1 MSKVFTAFAISPGL
15 ALGTLHLCRPG
26 PQVRTAPLD
35 SDPKRR
41 VQAQLTK
48 ECDAL
53 AQLAQ
58 RPDLSESQRALLE
71 ADRLLLEDPELH
83 DAIFEQIDG
92 GMSADEACQ
101 RVFADYA
108 RQFEQLDDP
117 HLAHR
122 GRDIFCLGERLASRL
137 SGMGHGLP
145 EQLDEDTLLVV
156 PDLTAAEFIRLPK
169 THLCGVVLERGNVDD
184 HLAILLR
191 SAGIPTLVMP
201 DALTRLSTQSG
212 LLDADKGQLTL
223 ATNGEDLALFRD
235 TLAQWQQRREKH
247 LACLADPAATAEG
260 EPVWLGANIGSVEE
274 AEKVGQHHLDGIGLL
289 RSEFLYMAEGDW
301 PNEARQY
308 SLYRAIAQQLNGTPL
323 VIRTFDFGADKALPG
338 LNLIEANPALGQRA
352 IRLGLAQPERLKT
365 QLAAIVRLA
374 MEYPVKLLLPMISL
388 PEELDGVLTLLDE
401 VKVELAM
408 NPTLPVGI
416 MVETPAAVL
425 MLDAMAARLDF
436 ASVGTNDLAQ
446 YCYAADR
453 NNASVSPH
461 YPQLS
466 PALIRLLHQLSRQAK
481 ALDLPLSLCGEL
493 ASEPRAL
500 PLLLAMG
507 LRSFSITPV
516 RTAEI
521 KYQLRQY
528 RQNDGK
534 ALLAKA
540 LACTHKRD
548 LLTLLNDCVSR

>member
-15 ALGTLHLCRPG
+15 ALGTLHLCRPDQ
-26 PQVRTAPLD
+26 PARTVEHDP
-35 SDPKRR
+35 DPKRR
-41 VQAQLTK
+41 LTTQLAL

-58 RPDLSESQRALLE
+58 RPDLSDSQRTLLD

-83 DAIFEQIDG
+83 QAIFDAIDEGLD
-92 GMSADEACQ
+92 ADEACLQ
-101 RVFADYA
+101 IFTEYA
-108 RQFEQLDDP
+108 KQFEQLDDL

-122 GRDIFCLGERLASRL
+122 GRDILCIGERLARRL
-137 SGMGHGLP
+137 SGQGHGLP
-145 EQLDEDTLLVV
+145 EHLTEDTLLVV
-156 PDLTAAEFIRLPK
+156 PDMTAGEFIRLPK

-191 SAGIPTLVMP
+191 SAGIPTLVMA
-201 DALTRLSTQSG
+201 DALSRLSELSG

-223 ATNGEDLALFRD
+223 ATNGDDLQLFQA
-235 TLAQWQQRREKH
+235 TLGQWQQRREKH
-247 LACLADPAATAEG
+247 LACLDAPAMTGDG
-260 EPVWLGANIGSVEE
+260 ESIWLGANIGSVEE
-274 AEKVGQHHLDGIGLL
+274 TDKVAQHHLDGIGLL
-289 RSEFLYMAEGDW
+289 RSEFLYMAEGHW
-301 PNEARQY
+301 PDEARQL
-308 SLYRAIAQQLNGTPL
+308 SLYRAIARKLDGAPL
-323 VIRTFDFGADKALPG
+323 VIRTFDFGADKVLPG
-338 LNLIEANPALGQRA
+338 LNLVEANPALGQRA

-388 PEELDGVLTLLDE
+388 PEELEGVLSLLDE

-408 NPTLPVGI
+408 NPALPVGI

-425 MLDAMAARLDF
+425 MLDAMAPRLDF

-481 ALDLPLSLCGEL
+481 SLDLPLSLCGEL
-493 ASEPRAL
+493 ASDPRAI

-516 RTAEI
+516 RSAEL

-528 RQNDGK
+528 HQPDGK

-540 LACTHKRD
+540 LACTHKRE
-548 LLTLLNDCVSR
+548 LYALLNDCVSR

>member
-15 ALGTLHLCRPG
+15 ALGTLYLCRPTH
-26 PQVRTAPLD
+26 QERSNAPEP
-35 SDPKRR
+35 DPKRR
-41 VQAQLTK
+41 LTQQLRK

-58 RPDLSESQRALLE
+58 RPDLSDSQRALLD

-83 DAIFEQIDG
+83 QAIFEVIDTG
-92 GMSADEACQ
+92 QDADDACLQ
-101 RVFADYA
+101 VFTEYA
-108 RQFEQLDDP
+108 KQFEQLDDL

-122 GRDIFCLGERLASRL
+122 GRDILCLGERLARRL
-137 SGMGHGLP
+137 SGLSHGLP
-145 EQLDEDTLLVV
+145 EQLDEDSLLVV
-156 PDLTAAEFIRLPK
+156 HDLTAAEFIHLPK
-169 THLCGVVLERGNVDD
+169 QHLCGVVLERGNVDD

-191 SAGIPTLVMP
+191 SAGIPTLVMT
-201 DALTRLSTQSG
+201 DALSRLSELSG

-223 ATNGEDLALFRD
+223 ATNDTDLELFAA
-235 TLAQWQQRREKH
+235 TLAQWQQRRQKH
-247 LACLADPAATAEG
+247 LACLADNAATGDG
-260 EPVWLGANIGSVEE
+260 ERVWLGANIGSVEE
-274 AEKVGQHHLDGIGLL
+274 ADKVAQYHLDGIGLL
-289 RSEFLYMAEGDW
+289 RSEFLYMAEGHW
-301 PNEARQY
+301 PDEARQL
-308 SLYRAIAQQLNGTPL
+308 SLYRAIARQLDGAPL
-323 VIRTFDFGADKALPG
+323 IIRTFDFGADKALPG
-338 LNLIEANPALGQRA
+338 LNLVEANPALGQRA

-388 PEELDGVLTLLDE
+388 PEELEGVLAQLE
-401 VKVELAM
+401 QVKAELAM
-408 NPTLPVGI
+408 NPPLPVGI

-425 MLDAMAARLDF
+425 MLDAMADKLDF

-453 NNASVSPH
+453 NNANVSPH

-481 ALDLPLSLCGEL
+481 ALELPLSLCGEL

-516 RTAEI
+516 RSAEI
-521 KYQLRQY
+521 KYQLQQY
-528 RQNDGK
+528 RQAEGK

-540 LACTHKRD
+540 LACTHKRE
-548 LLTLLNDCVSR
+548 LLALLNDCVSR